1 MTVYPDPS
9 KPAHKQCYEVS
20 NNAAY
25 KCADAG
31 VLTNFPSARVQMH
44 DITVLDSVIGAAAMA
59 SVSSSLEYLEHSSN
73 MYDCTFFGET
83 ESPDCPDKTNKEQC
97 TSAV

>member
-1 MTVYPDPS
+1 
-9 KPAHKQCYEVS
+9 
-20 NNAAY
+20 
-25 KCADAG
+25 
-31 VLTNFPSARVQMH
+31 MH

-83 ESPDCPDKTNKEQC
+83 ESPDCPD
-97 TSAV
+97 